1 MQVNVTTDKVSILSI
16 VGKVDSSTFQQLIDK
31 ASPLLMQGYKNWIVD
46 LSQVDFVSSGGLVAF
61 QTIAGKAAGMNGK
74 VVFAGLSKN
83 VAKVFE
89 LTGFSTMLRVFP
101 DLASA
106 QASFEQG

>member
-1 MQVNVTTDKVSILSI
+1 MQIIATTGNISVLSI
-16 VGKVDSSTFQQLIDK
+16 VGKVDSSTFQQLIDQ
-31 ASPLLMQGYKNWIVD
+31 ANPLLAQGYKNWVID

-61 QTIAGKAAGMNGK
+61 QTIAGKAAGMGGK

-83 VAKVFE
+83 VARVFE
-89 LTGFSTMLRVFP
+89 LSGFNTILNVFP

-106 QASFEQG
+106 KASFDER